1 MTVKPD
7 MENTTKEEEEA
18 DWSPFILMCGQCR
31 RVVSDSN
38 QLLCAVAE
46 LDALVFDAVVGV
58 RVSDA
63 VDDNNEGGSLGKLTC
78 SACQAELGRVYYRPP
93 ASLQHLDIVHQSGAS
108 RYTLYR
114 SALGS
119 YALGTAKAQHDAS
132 RPASSSEAAPSSN
145 GVTRVPQQQQPEGS
159 SVADEVRLQLSQL
172 MRVVLGLDQ
181 RLRALEDTPG
191 REEQLGQKRAR

>member
-1 MTVKPD
+1 M
-7 MENTTKEEEEA
+7 
-18 DWSPFILMCGQCR
+18 SPFILMCGQCR

-93 ASLQHLDIVHQSGAS
+93 HHFSTSTLFISLCFTLHTVPERIGQLRSGH
-108 RYTLYR
+108 RQG
-114 SALGS
+114 SARRL
-119 YALGTAKAQHDAS
+119 
-132 RPASSSEAAPSSN
+132 APCF
-145 GVTRVPQQQQPEGS
+145 E
-159 SVADEVRLQLSQL
+159 L
-172 MRVVLGLDQ
+172 
-181 RLRALEDTPG
+181 
-191 REEQLGQKRAR
+191 